1 MEPCCRYLDLGYHT
15 GSRHDGGRTK
25 WGGPLPCGGGF
36 ERASLDKLDGLR
48 WYHSGAGGTRVQCPS
63 HAVNVVAKFN
73 EAMRTL
79 KAGGEASV
87 QCPECG
93 ETFDL
98 NALHFRPEAAVG
110 YAAIVFRDVA
120 SAQLERVCASVLF
133 GTRSTLLWCFTDL
146 AISGMP

>member
-1 MEPCCRYLDLGYHT
+1 M
-15 GSRHDGGRTK
+15 
-25 WGGPLPCGGGF
+25 
-36 ERASLDKLDGLR
+36 
-48 WYHSGAGGTRVQCPS
+48 
-63 HAVNVVAKFN
+63 AKFN

-120 SAQLERVCASVLF
+120 SAQLGESLRERLVRHEEHFTVVLH
-133 GTRSTLLWCFTDL
+133 RPSY
-146 AISGMP
+146 